1 MREGGISRSNL
12 SILHLTA
19 QSQGMAQK
27 KSMSAHAANVA
38 FGEKRKH
45 LNWERPKLKEE
56 ESMPEATIRSKELWR
71 IGGAVKKAYVILST
85 HHQ

>member
-27 KSMSAHAANVA
+27 KKHERARSERGVW
-38 FGEKRKH
+38 RKKKT
-45 LNWERPKLKEE
+45 LELGKAKAKEE

-71 IGGAVKKAYVILST
+71 IGGAAKKAYVILST

>member
-12 SILHLTA
+12 SILDHLTA

-27 KSMSAHAANVA
+27 ISMSAHAANVA

-45 LNWERPKLKEE
+45 LNWERPKLKKKNLCPRPPLDQKSFGGSEE
-56 ESMPEATIRSKELWR
+56 QQKRLT
-71 IGGAVKKAYVILST
+71 
-85 HHQ
+85 